1 MKINKGFWI
10 TLLGGVILIAPFII
24 RFLVRNVQLMQGFYI
39 NYIHFN
45 DIWSSYYS
53 AFSIL
58 VNLWILHFYLHSHNE
73 IIMKHEEENYPLVT
87 LRVISKNN
95 GLIYLR
101 LKNAGNN
108 PAYNININLKDDL
121 EYKLSPYKTLNNLPM
136 FQNLSILEKEEIEI
150 FYDGAYE
157 FFSNKKNIELEIDMV
172 ITYYLD
178 SRNKKKKIVESKLSF
193 KEIAGILYVPQK
205 NTSDLVRELSEI
217 KHGLFI
223 NSINTK
229 GDI

>member
-1 MKINKGFWI
+1 MKKNKGFWK
-10 TLLGGVILIAPFII
+10 TLLGVIFLIAPFII
-24 RFLVRNVQLMQGFYI
+24 RFLVTNIQLIQDFYM

-58 VNLWILHFYLHSHNE
+58 VNLWILNFYLYSHNE

-108 PAYNININLKDDL
+108 PAYNVNINLKDDL
-121 EYKLSPYKTLNNLPM
+121 EYKLSPYKTLNSLPM

-150 FYDGAYE
+150 FYDSSYE

-178 SRNKKKKIVESKLSF
+178 SRNNNKKIVESKLSF
-193 KEIAGILYVPQK
+193 KEIAGILYVSQK
-205 NTSDLVRELSEI
+205 NMGDLVRELSEI
-217 KHGLFI
+217 KHGLLI
-223 NSINTK
+223 NSINPK
-229 GDI
+229 GDF